1 MPFYAIHIPL
11 VIEMLSGPLPM
22 LLCVFFAVL
31 EGIKIQFMKTL
42 MIIICALGL
51 TLSASAQRVVHAA
64 PRVVHVAPRPRV
76 AVGFGF
82 GAYPFY
88 PWSMYN
94 PYYAYPPGYGYG
106 YYHRPS
112 RLDLQIQ
119 DIQNDYKDR
128 IWSAR
133 HDESLTRHERKV
145 KVHELKHDRDDAILQ
160 AKKDYYKR

>member
-1 MPFYAIHIPL
+1 MQFIYRLLLKCYPAPSCVTLLIFCRLI
-11 VIEMLSGPLPM
+11 IE
-22 LLCVFFAVL
+22 
-31 EGIKIQFMKTL
+31 IKIQFMKTL

-51 TLSASAQRVVHAA
+51 TLSASAQK
-64 PRVVHVAPRPRV
+64 VVHVAPHYVRPRV
-76 AVGFGF
+76 SVGVGL

-88 PWSMYN
+88 PWYMYN
-94 PYYAYPPGYGYG
+94 PYYAYPPAFG

-112 RLDLQIQ
+112 KLDLQIQ

-133 HDESLTRHERKV
+133 HDESLSRHDRRE